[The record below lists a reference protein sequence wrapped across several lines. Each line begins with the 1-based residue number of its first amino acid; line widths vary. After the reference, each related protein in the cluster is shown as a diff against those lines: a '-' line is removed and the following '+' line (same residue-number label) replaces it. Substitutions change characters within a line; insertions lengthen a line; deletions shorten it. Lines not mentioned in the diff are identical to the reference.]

1 MKKILSLSL
10 VFCLSLVFGQ
20 NISDYQYI
28 YVPAK
33 FKDFE
38 TNKYNLNTQLKKALI
53 NKKYTV
59 IHEEMTDWPAELREN
74 PCKVLTA
81 ELLNDSN
88 MFRNRVKLQFTNCQK
103 KVVSETKGNSLYKEY
118 DLGFE
123 DALNLSLKTIPTS
136 SPNPNLFV
144 ADLKSSIKEEIPRPI
159 DLKEVKE
166 IKNEEPVS
174 TPPVPTKPAEPKSV
188 ESKKAESYTNGK
200 VNLQKVQ
207 ISKDQ
212 FILVSSSSSVP
223 FASFKNTA
231 KADVYRVTL
240 ENGTS
245 TLGYYENGNLVIEI
259 PTNDGDFKR
268 EVFTAR

>member
-1 MKKILSLSL
+1 MKNILSLSL
-10 VFCLSLVFGQ
+10 LFCLSMVFGQ

-38 TNKYNLNTQLKKALI
+38 ANQYNLNTQLKKALI
-53 NKKYTV
+53 DKKYTI

-81 ELLNDSN
+81 DLLNDSN

-144 ADLKSSIKEEIPRPI
+144 SNIKENVKEQPAKPI
-159 DLKEVKE
+159 DVKE
-166 IKNEEPVS
+166 IKEIVTEAPATPATSVKSLEP
-174 TPPVPTKPAEPKSV
+174 
-188 ESKKAESYTNGK
+188 KKAESYTNGK

-223 FASFKNTA
+223 FATFKNTA

-245 TLGYYENGNLVIEI
+245 TLGYTENGNLVIEI
-259 PTNDGDFKR
+259 PTSDGDFKK
-268 EVFTAR
+268 EVFMAK

>member
-1 MKKILSLSL
+1 
-10 VFCLSLVFGQ
+10 
-20 NISDYQYI
+20 
-28 YVPAK
+28 
-33 FKDFE
+33 
-38 TNKYNLNTQLKKALI
+38 
-53 NKKYTV
+53 
-59 IHEEMTDWPAELREN
+59 
-74 PCKVLTA
+74 
-81 ELLNDSN
+81 

-123 DALNLSLKTIPTS
+123 DALNLSLKTIPSS

-144 ADLKSSIKEEIPRPI
+144 SNIKENVKEQPAKPI
-159 DLKEVKE
+159 DVKE
-166 IKNEEPVS
+166 IKEIVTEAPA
-174 TPPVPTKPAEPKSV
+174 TPATSVKSV
-188 ESKKAESYTNGK
+188 ELKKAESYTNGK

-212 FILVSSSSSVP
+212 FILVSSASSVP
-223 FASFKNTA
+223 FATFKNTA

-259 PTNDGDFKR
+259 PTSDGDFKK
-268 EVFTAR
+268 EVFMAK